1 MRFFRKQNGTGG
13 TDHDVNVTPLIDVS
27 LVLVV
32 MLLLT
37 TPLAFESSID
47 VRNAAQAAKRAKQQE
62 RDPRV
67 EIVLLSDSTV
77 LVNRATVMRADLSGT
92 LRPLIDASEDHG
104 VVISCR
110 GGVTHG
116 AFVNVLDQAKKCGAG
131 EIAVVEK

>member
-1 MRFFRKQNGTGG
+1 MRFFRRQNGPDGAN
-13 TDHDVNVTPLIDVS
+13 HEVNVTPLIDVS

-47 VRNAAQAAKRAKQQE
+47 VRNAAQAAKRAKEQE
-62 RDPRV
+62 RDPRI

-77 LVNRATVMRADLSGT
+77 MVNRSSVMRADLSGT
-92 LRPLIDASEDHG
+92 LRPLINASEDHG
-104 VVISCR
+104 VVISCK

-116 AFVNVLDQAKKCGAG
+116 AFVNVLDQAKQCGAG
-131 EIAVVEK
+131 EIAVVDR

>member
-1 MRFFRKQNGTGG
+1 LRFFRGQKPDNAN
-13 TDHDVNVTPLIDVS
+13 HEVNVTPLIDVS

-47 VRNAAQAAKRAKQQE
+47 VRNAAQSAKRAKVPE
-62 RDPRV
+62 KDPRI

-77 LVNRATVMRADLSGT
+77 QVNRATLMRADLSTT
-92 LRPLIDASEDHG
+92 LQPLIESREDHG

-116 AFVNVLDQAKKCGAG
+116 AFVNVLDQAKQCGAG